1 MGTENF
7 INQSAQ
13 YQIRVKGLLDTRWAS
28 WFDGFTLEHKAAE
41 TALTGVVPDQAA
53 LHGILTRIR
62 DLGLTLLCVKQLEKN
77 HLETPE
83 R

>member
-1 MGTENF
+1 MGKEVF
-7 INQSAQ
+7 SDQSAQ
-13 YQIRVKGLLDTRWAS
+13 YQIRVKGLLDAKWAS
-28 WFDGFTLEHKAAE
+28 WFDGFTIEHKPAE

-62 DLGLTLLCVKQLEKN
+62 DLGLTILCVKQLEKN